1 MIIFCQITSLKK
13 GKKTRYIYIIVTLNF
28 Q

>member
-1 MIIFCQITSLKK
+1 MIIFCQITLLKK
-13 GKKTRYIYIIVTLNF
+13 EKKVRYIYIIVTLNF